1 MSAEIF
7 SRSLTMR
14 NNAGYAVI
22 SLFIKKRTANKHHR
36 LRRHHQQSN
45 EITNETIIYSSWVSS
60 STCGSDSSMISPC
73 FGSKSRQ
80 ASMPFYSEV
89 YMPRPGNRRPSIK
102 LGSQEANLLC
112 VWLKFVGE
120 REGLKENKGANL
132 PVSYFDLF
140 EQNCSVWTR
149 MNLQGK
155 IANNLIK

>member
-36 LRRHHQQSN
+36 LLRHHQQSN

-112 VWLKFVGE
+112 EWLKFVGE
-120 REGLKENKGANL
+120 RGEKISVL
-132 PVSYFDLF
+132 YFDLF
-140 EQNCSVWTR
+140 EQNCSVWTG
-149 MNLQGK
+149 MKVQVK
-155 IANNLIK
+155 IANNLLK